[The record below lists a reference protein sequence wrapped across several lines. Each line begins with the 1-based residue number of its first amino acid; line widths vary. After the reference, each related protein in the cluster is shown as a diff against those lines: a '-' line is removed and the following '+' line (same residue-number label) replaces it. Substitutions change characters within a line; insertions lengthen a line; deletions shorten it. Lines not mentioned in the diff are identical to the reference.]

1 MPYSITTRDGITIQN
16 IPDDVAPDS
25 PDLKARVAQIRAN
38 GASVSLSLVDQIPG
52 EDGLPVPPQP
62 EPPPDPSFGQRVLGA
77 LETGTTVVTGATG
90 GLVGTLGGTLKGLA
104 EQILAGNFGTLE
116 ANRAVEESAM
126 KGAQA
131 LTYAPRT
138 QAGQAMTEAIGGA
151 AQQLVPVTPLTAE
164 MAAVGQAART
174 AAQMGRTAARTA
186 TRGAVDA
193 VRQRAPEVP
202 VAPVAPRAVTEQLQ
216 AVERVTKAAKSAGQG
231 SKKAARVL
239 ATEAQPDPKVVKSA
253 ERLGIQDYLQP
264 DHVTSNEAYRQ
275 VVGAIKSNPQSAV
288 ALAEKE
294 GLAAVANRASTL
306 IDEIGGTN
314 DMSALDA
321 GVKAKMRDT
330 HAALL
335 ASEDAVYATLRES
348 IPAQVDAPAPS
359 VLAFIE
365 RRAQDLRGAGN
376 LTPLEKSVR
385 AKLSPRKDGTE
396 PSYALLDDVRKEVGA
411 ATRQQGAFRDA
422 DSALAKQLYREI
434 LKDQEEVAAA
444 SGVGDMFNTAR
455 SATSVRKALE
465 DDLAALFGK
474 DLDRSLL
481 SSGDRSLPGAIRAAA
496 SGDSARLARLI
507 SAVPQDLRQQVV
519 ASGISTVLRRAAT
532 RGEMDFTGYAK
543 WWAGLQRNRQ
553 AYAAVMSNLPLS
565 ARKQL
570 TALARV
576 SQGISDSLATRTK
589 TGALNTIKAEMM
601 GADSLMESLYSL
613 AKRSAAGAAS
623 EVVTTPLGLPGAGL
637 SAGLASALT
646 KGKPKAMQ
654 AVDSLIASPEF
665 SQLVKTQAGTAARSE
680 ATRRLATSR
689 PFVQALK
696 ASGRSL
702 SLTEREILIAEAMQ
716 AGQLQDERR
725 AQAIAP

>member
-38 GASVSLSLVDQIPG
+38 GAPVSLSLVDQIPG
-52 EDGLPVPPQP
+52 EDGLPVPPRP
-62 EPPPDPSFGQRVLGA
+62 EPAPEPTIGEKVIGA
-77 LETGTTVVTGATG
+77 LEAAKTLVLGIPGGFAGTVR
-90 GLVGTLGGTLKGLA
+90 GTAEGLA
-104 EQILAGNFGTLE
+104 EQILNGKFGTAE
-116 ANRAVEESAM
+116 AQRAVADAAMNRAQEWTPTP
-126 KGAQA
+126 K
-131 LTYAPRT
+131 T
-138 QAGQAMTEAIGGA
+138 QAGVDMVEAIGGV

-164 MAAVGQAART
+164 MATVGQAART
-174 AAQMGRTAARTA
+174 TAQMGRTAASTA
-186 TRGAVDA
+186 TRGAVNAVLQGVGAAPDA
-193 VRQRAPEVP
+193 PAAPP
-202 VAPVAPRAVTEQLQ
+202 AVAQQLQ
-216 AVERVTKAAKSAGQG
+216 AVERVTRAAKSAGQG
-231 SKKAARVL
+231 SRKAARIL
-239 ATEAQPDPKVVKSA
+239 ANEAKPDPKIVKSA
-253 ERLGIQDYLQP
+253 ERLGIQEYLQP
-264 DHVTSNEAYRQ
+264 DHVTSSEAYRQ

-294 GLAAVANRASTL
+294 GLAAVAKRASTL
-306 IDEIGGTN
+306 IDDIGGTN
-314 DMSALDA
+314 DLSALDA
-321 GVKAKMRDT
+321 GLKAKMRDT
-330 HAALL
+330 HASLL
-335 ASEDAVYATLRES
+335 AGEDAMYAKLREA
-348 IPAQVDAPAPS
+348 IPARVDAPAPS

-365 RRAQDLRGAGN
+365 RRAQDLRGAQN
-376 LTPLEKSVR
+376 LTPLEKAVR
-385 AKLSPRKDGTE
+385 AKLSPKKDGAQ

-411 ATRQQGAFRDA
+411 AARQQGAFRDA
-422 DSALAKQLYREI
+422 DSGLAKQLYREI
-434 LKDQEEVAAA
+434 LADQEEVAAA
-444 SGVGDMFNTAR
+444 SGVGDMFKAAR

-532 RGEMDFTGYAK
+532 RGEMDFTGYSK

-553 AYAAVMSNLPLS
+553 AYAAVMANLPLS

-637 SAGLASALT
+637 SAGIASALT

-680 ATRRLATSR
+680 ATRRLATS
-689 PFVQALK
+689 QAFAQLLK
-696 ASGRSL
+696 ASGRRL

-725 AQAIAP
+725 AQSIAP